1 MQLGMMPTRIRVI
14 LSGKGA
20 YGVSHRDIGSPQ
32 PLGEA
37 RPDNL
42 LDSWKEI
49 AAYLDR
55 EVRTVQR
62 WEKKEGLPVY
72 RQIHEK
78 MGTVYAYKSEIDAWW
93 KERSAKLASKAEN
106 GELAVGPRV
115 VSWPADIPGEG
126 VTAASLWQKVPRL
139 AVYAA
144 AVAGLIAIALGLYG
158 IARVYDWRF
167 LRRPPLE
174 GMRIARLTFTGQ
186 VRDAAISPDGKYVA
200 FVNLDSG
207 ARSIW
212 VYQVATGST
221 AQVIPN
227 DIGFWPWGAR
237 LAFSPDGTYI
247 YYENLDS
254 REGTGLY
261 GLYRVPM
268 VGGTPRKLIS
278 DVDSAVTFSPDGK
291 RLAFMR
297 NSNERAEVAL
307 IIANSDGSNER
318 SVAVRRRDSGFT
330 FEAPAWS
337 PDGKQIAAAIGQ
349 GGLYGR
355 QQIEVVAADT
365 GRETPV
371 GTQTWWFL
379 GRMGWLPDGRGLVL
393 VAKESTSSANAQI
406 WQVDFPNGGVH
417 RVTNDLANYF
427 CLTGSADGAYWIAL
441 QERVASSLWASPK
454 GDWAESKRITP
465 GVDSVDGNS
474 GFTWTAD
481 GRILYTSLH
490 AGGESTRTVSPDGR
504 NVQELPLGP
513 GMIRRPSA
521 CGDGRYILY
530 TSQSDSGRNV
540 WRADPSGNEAKQ
552 LTFGNDD
559 GYAQCSSDS
568 KWFIYASSN
577 KGHPTLFKMSID
589 GGQPIS
595 ISEKYRG
602 VARLS
607 PDSKWVVAAFEDAPK
622 HTEMAVISV
631 DGGELRW
638 PFDVP
643 EGIDWNAY
651 LAWTPDGGGVIYAVI
666 RSGVSN
672 LWLQPLSGGPP
683 RQLTDFKEGRIFSF
697 NWSADGSQLVL
708 ARGSITDDA
717 VLFTSRK

>member
-1 MQLGMMPTRIRVI
+1 VSHGDSTSPTR
-14 LSGKGA
+14 
-20 YGVSHRDIGSPQ
+20 
-32 PLGEA
+32 LGEA
-37 RPDNL
+37 RPANL

-62 WEKKEGLPVY
+62 WEKKEGLPVH

-78 MGTVYAYKSEIDAWW
+78 IGTVYAYKSEIDAWW
-93 KERSAKLASKAEN
+93 RERSTKLASKGEN
-106 GELAVGPRV
+106 GELADGPHI
-115 VSWPADIPGEG
+115 VSWPAQPGEE
-126 VTAASLWQKVPRL
+126 VADAASSHRLPRW

-144 AVAGLIAIALGLYG
+144 GIASVVAIALGLYR

-186 VRDAAISPDGKYVA
+186 VRDAAISPDGKYIA

-207 ARSIW
+207 ARNVW

-221 AQVIPN
+221 APVVSK

-237 LAFSPDGTYI
+237 LTFSPDGTYI

-254 REGTGLY
+254 HEGTGLF

-268 VGGTPRKLIS
+268 VGGTPRELIS

-291 RLAFMR
+291 LLAFMR
-297 NSNERAEVAL
+297 NSNERAEVTL

-318 SVAVRRRDSGFT
+318 PLAVRKRDNGFT

-355 QQIEVVAADT
+355 QRIELVAVDT

-371 GTQTWWFL
+371 GNQTWWFL

-393 VAKESTSSANAQI
+393 VAKENTSSTNAQI
-406 WQVDFPNGGVH
+406 WQVDFPGGDVH
-417 RVTNDLANYF
+417 RVTNDLADYF
-427 CLTGSADGAYWIAL
+427 CLTGSADGAYWVAL
-441 QERVASSLWASPK
+441 QEKVASSLWASPK
-454 GDWAESKRITP
+454 GDWARAKQITP
-465 GVDSVDGNS
+465 GVGSVDGNS
-474 GFTWTAD
+474 GFTWTPD
-481 GRILYTSLH
+481 GRILYTSRH
-490 AGGESTRTVSPDGR
+490 AAGESIRSVDPDGR
-504 NVQELPLGP
+504 NMKDFSPGP
-513 GMIRRPSA
+513 GMNRRPSA
-521 CGDGRYILY
+521 CPDGHYILY
-530 TSQSDSGRNV
+530 TSQNDAGRNV
-540 WRADPSGNEAKQ
+540 WRSDSEGSEVRQ

-568 KWFIYASSN
+568 KWFIYASGN
-577 KGHPTLFKMSID
+577 KGHPTLFKMSIN
-589 GGQPIS
+589 GGQPVP

-607 PDSKWVVAAFEDAPK
+607 PDSKWVVAAFEDAAK

-643 EGIDWNAY
+643 EDIDWNGH
-651 LAWTPDGGGVIYAVI
+651 LAWTPDGRGVIYSVI
-666 RSGVSN
+666 RGGVSN
-672 LWLQPLSGGPP
+672 LWTQPLFGGPQTP
-683 RQLTDFKEGRIFSF
+683 LTDFKEGLIFSF
-697 NWSADGSQLVL
+697 NWSPDGSQLVL